1 VGWGQV
7 SERRKGQELI
17 AVFVVILCFVPW
29 AIGFALSMRTNQYIG
44 LPVARP
50 RPLLPLEEDDLQV

>member
-1 VGWGQV
+1 
-7 SERRKGQELI
+7 LI
-17 AVFVVILCFVPW
+17 ALFVVILCFVPW